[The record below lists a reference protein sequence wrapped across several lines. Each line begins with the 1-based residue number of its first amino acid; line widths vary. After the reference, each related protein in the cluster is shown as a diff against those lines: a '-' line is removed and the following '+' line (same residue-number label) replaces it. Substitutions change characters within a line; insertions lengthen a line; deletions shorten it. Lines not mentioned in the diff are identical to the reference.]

1 MMFKFHLSDVRGHRY
16 VDVDETE
23 EVYGD
28 IDFLYDVDITAVDLA
43 DFMFPNNKE
52 ENEEYLR
59 KLCDMEYDEYSYE
72 EDYVINLPGFDEF
85 IEERYYDDAV
95 REYYK
100 EEF

>member
-1 MMFKFHLSDVRGHRY
+1 MFKFHLSDVRGHRY

-59 KLCDMEYDEYSYE
+59 KLSAMEYDEYSYE
-72 EDYVINLPGFDEF
+72 EDYVINLPGFDDF